1 MNNEEILSKF
11 DLVDMDK
18 DLNNLTYWR
27 IVLISDPDKFI
38 DTTIHTRTYIDIDN
52 YEFYIDHKDQIR
64 VKFGGNIYK
73 TEVFINQIKEL
84 IGDKDE

>member
-1 MNNEEILSKF
+1 MNDNEILSKF

-27 IVLISDPDKFI
+27 IVLISNPDKFI
-38 DTTIHTRTYIDIDN
+38 NTIIHTRTYIDIDN
-52 YEFYIDHKDQIR
+52 YEFYIDHKDQVR

-73 TEVFINQIKEL
+73 TGVFLNQIKKL
-84 IGDKDE
+84 KGDENE